1 MRPKRTGFMVLLGV
15 LVVSLAAGPAA
26 AAVSLDVETEYGGT
40 AADTQA
46 VETTLTLSPTG
57 STITDAE
64 LDVSETDRGFVDFD
78 SFEVTTNPGT
88 AEVNVTY
95 AGDGRFVIPE
105 LRTNEEVTITF
116 TAYPRTIKTESLD
129 VARVEA
135 SYVQNGQNL
144 QESQDVT
151 ADLSSSSHFVL
162 QNERDW
168 RLYTLVAAALF
179 VVAAV
184 AAGFL
189 FFSSRD
195 GDGDGGGSDRSSRRT
210 R

>member
-1 MRPKRTGFMVLLGV
+1 MRGMRPKQTGLVVLLGT

-26 AAVSLDVETEYGGT
+26 AAVSLDVQTEYGGT

-78 SFEVTTNPGT
+78 SFEITTNPGT

-95 AGDGRFVIPE
+95 VGDGQFAIPE

-116 TAYPRTIKTESLD
+116 TVYPRTIKTESLD
-129 VARVEA
+129 VARVDI
-135 SYVQNGQNL
+135 SYVQNGQDL

-151 ADLSSSSHFVL
+151 ADLSSSSHFAL
-162 QNERDW
+162 QNERNW
-168 RLYTLVAAALF
+168 RLYTFVAAGLF
-179 VVAAV
+179 VVAAL

-189 FFSSRD
+189 FVSLR
-195 GDGDGGGSDRSSRRT
+195 GGTDDPPGPRT